1 MISII
6 MPIYNG
12 ESFLEKSIQNLL
24 SQPYKDIELILVNDG
39 SKDNSLNICKKY
51 ENQDKRVV
59 LIDKANGGICS
70 SRNLGIK
77 NAKGQWISFIDQDD
91 LIENDIY
98 INLVK
103 NITTDTDM
111 VISGK
116 RLLLLNE
123 KDKVINKET
132 FEYNNEIVKS
142 QQEIIN
148 LICNINGQGA
158 LMHLW
163 NCLYKKDIIEKNN
176 LSFDENFKYGH
187 EDSLFNLQYAS
198 RCQIIKVNSGVVYN
212 YYRRYSVSTSLKSN
226 MGYLSDFTEYCKKS
240 SEYIMSDSSEIKNM
254 IFTYY
259 MRLGLNLLCQYQYN
273 EKKFFNDLTYIYKC
287 SVDNAESSKIILK
300 GIGLKKYLYLKLIV
314 YTILKKREKSA
325 IFLINVH
332 KS

>member
-12 ESFLEKSIQNLL
+12 EKFLEKSIQNLL

-39 SKDNSLNICKKY
+39 SKDDSLSICKKY
-51 ENQDKRVV
+51 ENRDNRVV
-59 LIDKANGGICS
+59 LIDKPNGGISS
-70 SRNLGIK
+70 SRNLGIEK
-77 NAKGQWISFIDQDD
+77 AKGQWISFIDQDD
-91 LIENDIY
+91 LIEKDIY

-103 NITTDTDM
+103 NITVDTDM

-116 RLLLLNE
+116 RLLLLDE
-123 KDKVINKET
+123 KDKVIKEEN
-132 FEYNNEIVKS
+132 FEYENETIKS
-142 QQEIIN
+142 REEIIN
-148 LICNINGQGA
+148 LICNINGKGS

-163 NCLYKKDIIEKNN
+163 NCLYKKEIIKNNN

-187 EDSLFNLQYAS
+187 EDSLFNVKYATK
-198 RCQIIKVNSGVVYN
+198 CKNIKVNSGIVYN

-226 MGYLSDFTEYCKKS
+226 TGYLKDFAEYCKKS
-240 SEYIMSDSSEIKNM
+240 SEYIITDSLEEQNM

-259 MRLGLNLLCQYQYN
+259 IRLGLNLLCQYQCN
-273 EKKFFNDLTYIYKC
+273 EKFFLNDLICIYKC
-287 SVDNAESSKIILK
+287 SSDNSKSKKIILK

-314 YTILKKREKSA
+314 FTISKKQERLSKL
-325 IFLINVH
+325 LINLH